1 MSRNSSLVYST
12 LTGRACSQC
21 EKPIAACI
29 CKKLNQTKAL
39 VSKDGFIR
47 LRRETK
53 GRNGKGVTIIEG
65 LPLDDQALAS
75 LAKQLKNKCGCGGTT
90 RAGLIEIQGEQ
101 RQLLQTL
108 LEQQGYK
115 VKIAGA

>member
-1 MSRNSSLVYST
+1 MPRSSSLVYST
-12 LTGRACSQC
+12 LTGRTCSHC
-21 EKPIAACI
+21 EKAIAACI
-29 CKKLNQTKAL
+29 CKKMNNAKPLPA
-39 VSKDGFIR
+39 KDGFIR

-101 RQLLQTL
+101 RQLLQAL